1 MTVAMPHGEAADARA
16 SPLIDALFTRHGYA
30 AVDAGNVDAFLASA
44 PLALLVFLEEPLR
57 CKEALDLAVIVPEIA
72 RAFPGRFT
80 VGVLL
85 PEAAR
90 ALHARYGFRRW
101 PALVV
106 LRDAQYVGAVDGL
119 REWSEYLAEIARL
132 SDARPS
138 RAPIAIRDS
147 SAQAATGRD

>member
-1 MTVAMPHGEAADARA
+1 MTIPMPLAETTDARA
-16 SPLIDALFTRHGYA
+16 YPLIDALFARHGCA
-30 AVDAGNVDAFLASA
+30 DVRADNVDAFLSHA
-44 PLALLVFLEEPLR
+44 PLALLVFLEDPRR

-72 RAFPGRFT
+72 RAFPGRFA

-119 REWSEYLAEIARL
+119 RDWTEYLAEIARL
-132 SDARPS
+132 AEARPA
-138 RAPIAIRDS
+138 RAPIPIHNAPGKP
-147 SAQAATGRD
+147 APAGG